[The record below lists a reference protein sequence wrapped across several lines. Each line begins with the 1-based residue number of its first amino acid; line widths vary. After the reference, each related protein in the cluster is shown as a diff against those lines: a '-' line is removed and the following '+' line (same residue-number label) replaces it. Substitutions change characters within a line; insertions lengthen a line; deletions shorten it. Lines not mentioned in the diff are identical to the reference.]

1 MADSRTQERER
12 RKERGEPLPIDL
24 ARGLAEAALSK
35 KATELLILDL
45 RNLTSVTDYFVLGTV
60 TTDVHSRAVTDAV
73 IEWSRTELDERP
85 WHVEGNEGAR
95 TWVLLDY
102 VDVVV
107 HLFQPEARDYYSLD
121 RLWGDAPREVVED
134 PPPGALEDEPPG
146 PLEDR
151 PPGSLEGQPTGPLD
165 EHAAD

>member
-1 MADSRTQERER
+1 MADSRTKERER
-12 RKERGEPLPIDL
+12 RKEREEPLPIDL

-35 KATELLILDL
+35 KATELLIMDL
-45 RNLTSVTDYFVLGTV
+45 RNLTSVTDYFVLVTV
-60 TTDVHSRAVTDAV
+60 TTDVHSRAVAAAMT
-73 IEWSRTELDERP
+73 EWSRTELDERP
-85 WHVEGNEGAR
+85 WHVEGDEGAR
-95 TWVLLDY
+95 SWVLLDY

-134 PPPGALEDEPPG
+134 PPPG
-146 PLEDR
+146 
-151 PPGSLEGQPTGPLD
+151 PLD